1 MIFTF
6 LLIIFIVIIFLFSFH
21 FTDRFDFS
29 MSIFLISAI
38 FMVFAILPCV
48 LDVNNAN
55 KIKAQIILM
64 KPLEKYRQDVAITE
78 FELSKV
84 ERLIEKA
91 FDKNNPNVSVKMEN
105 GIKIYSFLGSS
116 DLGSAEAGNAKK
128 QELLIKYIEKQ
139 NELAD
144 KLIYVKKMAYGD
156 EYYKLQQ
163 DYAVYANS
171 IFSGWIV
178 RLFSVSEDY
187 KPVQNKNYAPNE

>member
-6 LLIIFIVIIFLFSFH
+6 LLLIFIVIIFLFFLHFEEKLDSCTCSF
-21 FTDRFDFS
+21 FISF
-29 MSIFLISAI
+29 IFVVSVL
-38 FMVFAILPCV
+38 LPCII
-48 LDVNNAN
+48 DINNAN

-128 QELLIKYIEKQ
+128 QELLVKYIEKQ

-178 RLFSVSEDY
+178 RLFSINENY

>member
-6 LLIIFIVIIFLFSFH
+6 LLVILIVIIFLLFFH
-21 FTDRFDFS
+21 IKDSLDFS
-29 MSIFLISAI
+29 MCTFIISLMFVGLAL
-38 FMVFAILPCV
+38 LPCIG
-48 LDVNNAN
+48 DINNAN

-78 FELSKV
+78 FELAKV

-178 RLFSVSEDY
+178 RLFSVNENY
-187 KPVQNKNYAPNE
+187 KPVQNKNYYPNE

>member
-1 MIFTF
+1 MVSQD
-6 LLIIFIVIIFLFSFH
+6 LINDFNQINSII
-21 FTDRFDFS
+21 
-29 MSIFLISAI
+29 
-38 FMVFAILPCV
+38 
-48 LDVNNAN
+48 N
-55 KIKAQIILM
+55 
-64 KPLEKYRQDVAITE
+64 PL
-78 FELSKV
+78 
-84 ERLIEKA
+84 EKA

-105 GIKIYSFLGSS
+105 GIKIYSFLSSS

-128 QELLIKYIEKQ
+128 QELLVKYIEKQ

-178 RLFSVSEDY
+178 RLFSINEGY

>member
-1 MIFTF
+1 MFVG
-6 LLIIFIVIIFLFSFH
+6 LAL
-21 FTDRFDFS
+21 
-29 MSIFLISAI
+29 
-38 FMVFAILPCV
+38 LPCIYN
-48 LDVNNAN
+48 VNNAN

-64 KPLEKYRQDVAITE
+64 KPLEKYKQDVAMTE

-128 QELLIKYIEKQ
+128 QELLVKYIEKQ

-178 RLFSVSEDY
+178 RLFSINEGY

>member
-6 LLIIFIVIIFLFSFH
+6 LLIIFIVIIFLFFYHLKDVFEASLSTFII
-21 FTDRFDFS
+21 S
-29 MSIFLISAI
+29 SIFVLI
-38 FMVFAILPCV
+38 VLVPCV
-48 LDVNNAN
+48 QEVNNAN

-163 DYAVYANS
+163 DYAVYTNS

>member
-6 LLIIFIVIIFLFSFH
+6 LLVILIVIIFLLFFH
-21 FTDRFDFS
+21 IKDSLDFS
-29 MSIFLISAI
+29 MCTFIISLMFVGLAL
-38 FMVFAILPCV
+38 LPCIYN
-48 LDVNNAN
+48 VNNAN

-64 KPLEKYRQDVAITE
+64 KPLEKYKQDVAMTE

-128 QELLIKYIEKQ
+128 QELLVKYIEKQ

-178 RLFSVSEDY
+178 RLFSINEGY

>member
-6 LLIIFIVIIFLFSFH
+6 LLLIFIFIIYLFFLRLKD
-21 FTDRFDFS
+21 TFDFFMS
-29 MSIFLISAI
+29 SFAISSIFV
-38 FMVFAILPCV
+38 VFALLTCISN
-48 LDVNNAN
+48 VNNAN

-128 QELLIKYIEKQ
+128 QELLVKYIEKQ

-178 RLFSVSEDY
+178 RLFSINEGY